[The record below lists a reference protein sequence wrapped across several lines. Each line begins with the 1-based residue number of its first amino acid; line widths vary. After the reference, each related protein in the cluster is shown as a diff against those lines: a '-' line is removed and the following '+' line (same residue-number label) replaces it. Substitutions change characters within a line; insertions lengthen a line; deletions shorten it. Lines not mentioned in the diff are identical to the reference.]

1 MGTIH
6 IIESE
11 TKGLSPLDK
20 NFQIVKVGN
29 FSTAKLT
36 VNFTESWGYKL
47 QKAFLNGVE
56 LKAQTGSLLTA
67 DVKNYLKSGDNKLSV
82 IFDALQV
89 FGQPLGQATIS
100 AYVEYSGASVVE
112 VPSVKQAGN
121 DIGKIISDNVG
132 KIILITIAGAAAA
145 VGIGYTMSRLP
156 NFGGIDVKKSLDGA
170 KSEFVA
176 LKNQAGQVFSK

>member
-1 MGTIH
+1 MPLVH

-20 NFQIVKVGN
+20 NFSLVKIGS
-29 FSTAKLT
+29 FSFAKLT

-56 LKAQTGSLLTA
+56 LKAQTGSQLTA
-67 DVKNYLKSGDNKLSV
+67 DVKNYLKNGDNKLTVS
-82 IFDALQV
+82 FDALQV

-100 AYVEYSGASVVE
+100 AYLEYDGASVIE
-112 VPSVKQAGN
+112 VPSLKQAGN
-121 DIGKIISDNVG
+121 DIGKLISDNVG
-132 KIILITIAGAAAA
+132 KIIVLAVAGAAAA

-156 NFGGIDVKKSLDGA
+156 NFGGINVSKTIKDA
-170 KSEFVA
+170 KSEIA
-176 LKNQAGQVFSK
+176 TLKNKVTGNS